1 VTRYKKKIVAFLAA
15 VAVGC
20 GALVVCSSQSRTA
33 EPAREDLML
42 KAGSPFSN
50 DPNPFTKSTG
60 NLGTGEMFFKMTIS
74 VLLVIA
80 LGAAAIYISKKFL
93 PRITN
98 VPGKKIRVIE
108 TVHLGPR
115 KAIHLIETGGQQL
128 LIGSTNESIT
138 MLANVTGAAN
148 QHEGHLGTPEALS
161 ETDLPGQKMP
171 HIFENI
177 NGR

>member
-1 VTRYKKKIVAFLAA
+1 MTRYKKKIVAFLAV
-15 VAVGC
+15 VAVGS
-20 GALVVCSSQSRTA
+20 GALVVCSTQSRTPK
-33 EPAREDLML
+33 PATENLKL
-42 KAGSPFSN
+42 KAGFLFGN
-50 DPNPFTKSTG
+50 DPNLFTESTG

-80 LGAAAIYISKKFL
+80 LGVAAIYLSKKFL

-138 MLANVTGAAN
+138 MLANVTRAPN
-148 QHEGHLGTPEALS
+148 RHEGRLGTPEALS
-161 ETDLPGQKMP
+161 ETDLPGQEVP